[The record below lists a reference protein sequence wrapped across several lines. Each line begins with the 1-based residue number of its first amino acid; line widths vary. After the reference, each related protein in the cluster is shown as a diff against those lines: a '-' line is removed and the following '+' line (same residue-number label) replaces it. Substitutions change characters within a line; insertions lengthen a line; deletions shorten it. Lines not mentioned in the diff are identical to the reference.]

1 MPKKGKGKR
10 NIKQPKN
17 LDIKEADSRF
27 DQEYAQVL
35 QNTGDCS
42 FKVVTVKK
50 KEVTVFTIF
59 CDKIAKISK

>member
-50 KEVTVFTIF
+50 K
-59 CDKIAKISK
+59 K